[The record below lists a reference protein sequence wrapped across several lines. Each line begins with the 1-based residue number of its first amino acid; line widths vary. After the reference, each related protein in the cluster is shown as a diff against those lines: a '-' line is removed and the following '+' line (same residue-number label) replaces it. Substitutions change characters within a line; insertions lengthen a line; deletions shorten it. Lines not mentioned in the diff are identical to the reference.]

1 MIRDITDTR
10 ILKTKMAKELYTTQ
24 QIHRVI
30 TGAGIDI
37 EAEYGTDYIIF
48 CPYHNNNR
56 TPAGEVSKESGL
68 FFCFGCQTT
77 RSLIELIMHMT
88 NRTYF
93 ETVRFIKSKETETNI
108 EAVVNKALHQMPDF
122 VQYDELLIKRLCK
135 QAIDSPRAMT
145 YFEGRRITKES
156 VIKFDLGYSEKQDS
170 VVIPMQS
177 PDGMFIGF
185 VARTVE
191 GKEFKNTPGLPKSKI
206 LFNLHRV
213 KASKIIYV
221 VESSFDAIRLDQVGF
236 PAVATLGANVSSS
249 QIELLKR
256 YFTGVVL
263 VADNDEAGAIMSE
276 RLTEK
281 MGNLVTVISPDKKY
295 KDIGDMTD
303 DEIRKLE
310 FQFDN
315 VIDSM
320 LK

>member
-1 MIRDITDTR
+1 LIRDITNTR
-10 ILKTKMAKELYTTQ
+10 ILKIKMVKELYTTQ
-24 QIHRVI
+24 QIHRVL

-93 ETVRFIKSKETETNI
+93 ETIRFIKSKETETDI
-108 EAVVNKALHQMPDF
+108 ESVINKALHNIPDF
-122 VQYDELLIKRLCK
+122 VQYDELLIKRLNK
-135 QAIDSPRAMT
+135 QALDSPRAMN
-145 YFEGRRITKES
+145 YFESRKITKES
-156 VIKFDLGYSEKQDS
+156 VVKFDLGFSEKQDS

-177 PDGMFIGF
+177 PDGMSIGF
-185 VARTVE
+185 VARTIE

-213 KASKIIYV
+213 KASKTVYV

-263 VADNDEAGAIMSE
+263 VADNDEAGTIMSE

-281 MGNLVTVISPDKKY
+281 MGNLVTIVRPDQGY

-303 DEIRKLE
+303 DQIRKLE

>member
-1 MIRDITDTR
+1 
-10 ILKTKMAKELYTTQ
+10 MASKELYTTQ
-24 QIHRVI
+24 QIHRVL

-77 RSLIELIMHMT
+77 RSLVELIMHMT
-88 NRTYF
+88 SRTYF
-93 ETVRFIKSKETETNI
+93 ETVRFIKSKETETDI
-108 EAVVNKALHQMPDF
+108 EAVINKALHQMPDF
-122 VQYDELLIKRLCK
+122 VQYDELLIKRLNK
-135 QAIDSPRAMT
+135 QALDSLRAMT
-145 YFEGRRITKES
+145 YFEGRRLTRES

-177 PDGMFIGF
+177 PDGMSIGF
-185 VARTVE
+185 VARTIE

-213 KASKIIYV
+213 KASKIVYV

-263 VADNDEAGAIMSE
+263 VADNDDAGMIMAE

-281 MGNLVTVISPDKKY
+281 MGNLVTIIRPDKKY

-303 DEIRKLE
+303 DEIRTLE

>member
-1 MIRDITDTR
+1 
-10 ILKTKMAKELYTTQ
+10 MAKELYTTQ
-24 QIHRVI
+24 QIHRVL

-88 NRTYF
+88 SRTYF
-93 ETVRFIKSKETETNI
+93 ETVRFIKSKETETDI
-108 EAVVNKALHQMPDF
+108 EAVINKALHQLPDF
-122 VQYDELLIKRLCK
+122 VQYDELLIKRLNK
-135 QAIDSPRAMT
+135 QALDSPRAMT
-145 YFEGRRITKES
+145 YFEGRRLTRES

-177 PDGMFIGF
+177 PDGMSIGF
-185 VARTVE
+185 VARTIE

-213 KASKIIYV
+213 KASKIVYV

-263 VADNDEAGAIMSE
+263 VADNDDAGIIMAE
-276 RLTEK
+276 KLTEK
-281 MGNLVTVISPDKKY
+281 MGNLVTIIRPDKRY

-303 DEIRKLE
+303 DEIRTLE

>member
-1 MIRDITDTR
+1 
-10 ILKTKMAKELYTTQ
+10 MAKELYTTQ
-24 QIHRVI
+24 QIHRVL

-93 ETVRFIKSKETETNI
+93 ETIRFIKSKETETDI
-108 EAVVNKALHQMPDF
+108 ESVINKALHHIPDF
-122 VQYDELLIKRLCK
+122 VQYDELLIKRLNK
-135 QAIDSPRAMT
+135 QAIDSPRAMN
-145 YFEGRRITKES
+145 YFESRKITKES
-156 VIKFDLGYSEKQDS
+156 VVKFDLGFSEKQDS

-177 PDGMFIGF
+177 PDGMSIGF
-185 VARTVE
+185 VARTIE

-213 KASKIIYV
+213 KASKTVYV

-263 VADNDEAGAIMSE
+263 VADNDEAGTIMSE

-281 MGNLVTVISPDKKY
+281 MGNLVTIVKPDQGY

-303 DEIRKLE
+303 DQIRKLE

>member
-1 MIRDITDTR
+1 
-10 ILKTKMAKELYTTQ
+10 LKTKMAKELYTTQ
-24 QIHRVI
+24 QIHRVL

-88 NRTYF
+88 SRTYF
-93 ETVRFIKSKETETNI
+93 ETVRFIKSKETETDI
-108 EAVVNKALHQMPDF
+108 EAVINKALHQLPDF
-122 VQYDELLIKRLCK
+122 VQYDELLIKRLNK
-135 QAIDSPRAMT
+135 QALDSPRAMT
-145 YFEGRRITKES
+145 YFEGRRLTKES

-177 PDGMFIGF
+177 PDGMSIGF
-185 VARTVE
+185 VARTIE

-213 KASKIIYV
+213 KASKIVYV

-263 VADNDEAGAIMSE
+263 VADNDDAGMIMAE

-281 MGNLVTVISPDKKY
+281 MGNLVTIIRPDKKY

-303 DEIRKLE
+303 DEIRTLE

>member
-1 MIRDITDTR
+1 LIRAITDIRT
-10 ILKTKMAKELYTTQ
+10 LKIKMVKELYTTQ
-24 QIHRVI
+24 QIHRVL

-88 NRTYF
+88 SRTYF
-93 ETVRFIKSKETETNI
+93 ETVRFIKSKETETDI
-108 EAVVNKALHQMPDF
+108 EAVINKALHQLPDF
-122 VQYDELLIKRLCK
+122 VQYDELLIKRLNK
-135 QAIDSPRAMT
+135 QALDSPRAMT
-145 YFEGRRITKES
+145 YFEGRRLTRES

-177 PDGMFIGF
+177 PDGMSIGF
-185 VARTVE
+185 VARTIE

-213 KASKIIYV
+213 KASKIVYV

-263 VADNDEAGAIMSE
+263 VADNDDAGMIMAE

-281 MGNLVTVISPDKKY
+281 MGNLVTIIRPDKKY

-303 DEIRKLE
+303 DEIRTLE

>member
-1 MIRDITDTR
+1 MV
-10 ILKTKMAKELYTTQ
+10 KELYTTQ

-177 PDGMFIGF
+177 PDGMSIGF

-213 KASKIIYV
+213 KASKIVYV

>member
-1 MIRDITDTR
+1 
-10 ILKTKMAKELYTTQ
+10 MAKELYTTQ
-24 QIHRVI
+24 QIHRVL

-77 RSLIELIMHMT
+77 RSLVELIMHMT
-88 NRTYF
+88 SRTYF
-93 ETVRFIKSKETETNI
+93 ETVRFIKSKETETDI
-108 EAVVNKALHQMPDF
+108 KAVINKALHQMPDF
-122 VQYDELLIKRLCK
+122 VQYDELLIKRLNK
-135 QAIDSPRAMT
+135 QALDSPRAMT
-145 YFEGRRITKES
+145 YFEGRRLTRES
-156 VIKFDLGYSEKQDS
+156 VIKFDLGFSEKQDS

-177 PDGMFIGF
+177 PDGMSIGF
-185 VARTVE
+185 VARTIE

-213 KASKIIYV
+213 KASKIVYV

-256 YFTGVVL
+256 YFTGIVL
-263 VADNDEAGAIMSE
+263 VADNDDAGMIMAE

-281 MGNLVTVISPDKKY
+281 MGNLVTIIRPDKKY

-303 DEIRKLE
+303 DEIRTLE

>member
-1 MIRDITDTR
+1 
-10 ILKTKMAKELYTTQ
+10 MAKELYTTQ
-24 QIHRVI
+24 QIHRVL

-77 RSLIELIMHMT
+77 RSLVELIMHMT
-88 NRTYF
+88 SRTYF
-93 ETVRFIKSKETETNI
+93 ETVRFIKSKETETDI
-108 EAVVNKALHQMPDF
+108 EAVINKALHQMPDF
-122 VQYDELLIKRLCK
+122 VQYDELLIKRLNK
-135 QAIDSPRAMT
+135 QALDSPRAMT
-145 YFEGRRITKES
+145 YFEGRRLTRES

-177 PDGMFIGF
+177 PDGMSIGF
-185 VARTVE
+185 VARTIE

-213 KASKIIYV
+213 KASKIVYV

-263 VADNDEAGAIMSE
+263 VADNDDAGMIMAE

-281 MGNLVTVISPDKKY
+281 MGNLVTIIRPDKKY

-303 DEIRKLE
+303 DEIRTLE